1 MTGERV
7 PPTGLDSRLAGLSPA
22 KQALLARQLADR
34 ARSADRS
41 IPRRR
46 PEAVVPPSHAQELLW
61 LLDQTF
67 PGVTAYNVPRA
78 IETQGAL
85 DLAALQRALDAL
97 IARHE
102 ALRTV
107 FVSTDDGLVQRIDPP
122 RAVALDIVDLRT
134 PNDDERDAALDRV
147 IRERTALPFDLGA
160 DLMLR
165 ATVVR
170 VSDDRQVVLLVTHH
184 IVSDEFSRDILF
196 RELGA
201 LYGAFHRDRTAALPE
216 LPIQYGDYAL
226 WQRDAMEHG
235 SLVPQLAYWRE
246 RLQNLPSLDLPTDHP
261 RPPAHTFA
269 GARHSFVLPR
279 ALLDRIRGVSTT
291 HDVTLYMTLLAAFQT
306 VLHRYTAQD
315 DIVVGSPIT
324 TRSRVE
330 TEGLIGYFPNVL
342 VLRTLL
348 AGDPT
353 FAQLLERVRETCL
366 GAFEHQDVPLE
377 KIAMEIRDGRDLS
390 HAPLFQ
396 VLFLL
401 QSRER
406 AALELDELDVTVR
419 RVDFGSA
426 KFDVTLAMAESADG
440 LHATLEYRTDLFDAG
455 TIERMAGHI
464 GTLLDGIAA
473 DPEQRLS
480 RLPLLTAAEER
491 QLLGTW
497 CDTAQP
503 FPVDATMHGLIAG
516 QARRTPDAIA
526 VRSIDGS
533 MTYREL
539 EERSATLAAVLRA
552 AGVGPETIVAVCL
565 PRTHEMMVALL
576 GVMKAGGAYVALD
589 PAYPSDRVAFM
600 LSDTRAPVVLTVR
613 SLADALPPVDGARV
627 IVLDDPLPAER
638 LEGGAEA
645 SAESLAYVIYTSGS
659 TGTPKGVAIAHRSAV
674 ALIGWART
682 VYSDAELAGVLASTS
697 LCFDLSIFELFV
709 PLALGGT
716 AVVVDNALQLPAAG
730 ARHSVTLVNTVP
742 SAIAELLRSGDIPAS
757 VRTVNLAG
765 EPLPTAI
772 VDALYA
778 LPHVERVYDLYGP
791 SEDTTYSTF
800 ALRRAGAPPTIGRPI
815 ANTRAYVLD
824 SHRRPVPIG
833 IPGELFLGG
842 EGLARGYLHRP
853 DLTAERFV
861 TDPFAA
867 DPSARLYRTGDRV
880 RWRPDGT
887 LEFFGRFDNQ
897 VKIRGYRIELG
908 EIETALAAL
917 PTIREA
923 AVMAHEEAPG
933 DRRLVAYVV
942 PDAEADLPAA
952 DATERWAAIW
962 HETYAQGAPGDE
974 ANPDAAA
981 FNIVGWNSSYTLAPI
996 PPAEMREWV
1005 DRTCERILALKPRRV
1020 LEIGCGTGLLL
1031 FQVAP
1036 RCEHYCGV
1044 DFAAPALDAIR
1055 AALPAHGLSNVS
1067 LMQARADELR
1077 GVDAGSFDTIV
1088 INSVIQYFPSAE
1100 YLLGVIQD
1108 AVRLVAPGGTIF
1120 IGDVRCLPLLET
1132 FHTSVALFQAPDV
1145 LPVEDVRT
1153 RARHRIWKDGELVV
1167 DPSFFHALRL
1177 HMPAV
1182 KDARLLIKRARYANE
1197 LSKYRYD
1204 VVLRVAGGTGDVPLA
1219 DVECAVAPT
1228 LDDIAARLVSEPG
1241 VLRVNDLINRR
1252 VAADLRAAALLSG
1265 TSGPDAASLRAAVL
1279 ATVEAG
1285 VEPDALCDLDPRYEV
1300 ELCWPQSNDPS
1311 RFDAVF
1317 RHRTRAAGA
1326 VGAAPAPRAIVRP
1339 WREYVH
1345 HPSPEAFNGSQ
1356 VNEWRERLKARLPEY
1371 MIPAVFVLLE
1381 RLPLTPNG
1389 KIDRKAL
1396 RAPSEAARG
1405 TRPYVAPRTPT
1416 EESVAGIWA
1425 DVLRLERVGADDGFL
1440 DLGGHSLL
1448 AMRVVG
1454 RIRRDLGVLLPLDAL
1469 LKGPTVAETAAL
1481 VEALQALPA
1490 PGADDR
1496 LAPVARDGF
1505 RRARAGSTGAVA

>member
-1 MTGERV
+1 MSGDRV
-7 PPTGLDSRLAGLSPA
+7 PGPSMDSRLAGLSPA
-22 KQALLARQLADR
+22 KQALLARHLADR
-34 ARSADRS
+34 ARRADGS
-41 IPRRR
+41 IPRR
-46 PEAVVPPSHAQELLW
+46 PADAVVPPSHAQELLW
-61 LLDQTF
+61 LLDQSF

-78 IETQGAL
+78 IETTGTL
-85 DLAALQRALDAL
+85 DMSALQAALDAL
-97 IARHE
+97 VARHE

-107 FVSTDDGLVQRIDPP
+107 FVATDAGLIQRVDPP
-122 RAVALDIVDLRT
+122 RPVALDILDLRGVA
-134 PNDDERDAALDRV
+134 DSERGAAADRL
-147 IRERTALPFDLGA
+147 IRERTAIVFDLGA

-165 ATVVR
+165 GTVIR
-170 VSDDRQVVLLVTHH
+170 LTDERQIVVLVTHH
-184 IVSDEFSRDILF
+184 IVSDESSRDILF

-201 LYGAFHRDRTAALPE
+201 LYNARRRGGAAQLDE

-235 SLVPQLAYWRE
+235 ALVPQLAYWRE
-246 RLQNLPSLDLPTDHP
+246 RLQNLPSVDLPTDRP

-269 GARHSFVLPR
+269 GARHSFVLPPSLLEQLR
-279 ALLDRIRGVSTT
+279 ALSTR

-306 VLHRYTAQD
+306 LLHRYTAQD

-353 FAQLLERVRETCL
+353 FVELLERVRETCL

-377 KIAMEIRDGRDLS
+377 KIAMEIREGRELS

-406 AALELDELDVTVR
+406 AALGLDGLDVQLR
-419 RVDFGSA
+419 PVDFGSA
-426 KFDVTLAMAESADG
+426 KFDVTLAMAEGAEG
-440 LHATLEYRTDLFDAG
+440 LLATLEYRTDLFDAA
-455 TIERMAGHI
+455 TIARMAGHV
-464 GTLLDGIAA
+464 GALLEGIAA
-473 DPEQRLS
+473 DPGQPLS
-480 RLPLLTAAEER
+480 RLPMLTEPERTLLT
-491 QLLGTW
+491 GTW
-497 CDTAQP
+497 CATHEP
-503 FPVDATMHGLIAG
+503 FPQDATMHGLVAE
-516 QARRTPDAIA
+516 QARRTPDAVA
-526 VRSIDGS
+526 VASLDGQL
-533 MTYREL
+533 TYAEL
-539 EERSATLAAVLRA
+539 EERAARLASVLRA

-565 PRTHEMMVALL
+565 PRTHDMMVALL

-589 PAYPSDRVAFM
+589 PAYPADRVAFM
-600 LSDTRAPVVLTVR
+600 LSDTRAPVLLTVGP
-613 SLADALPPVDGARV
+613 LAAVLPTVAGTAVILLDQPWPAAALRD
-627 IVLDDPLPAER
+627 
-638 LEGGAEA
+638 GAEA
-645 SAESLAYVIYTSGS
+645 TATNLAYIIYTSGS

-674 ALIGWART
+674 ALITWARG
-682 VYSDAELAGVLASTS
+682 VYTDAELAGVLASTS

-716 AVVVDNALQLPAAG
+716 AVVADNALQLPAVA
-730 ARHSVTLVNTVP
+730 ARRHVSLINTVP
-742 SAIAELLRSGDIPAS
+742 SAAAELVRSGDIPAS

-765 EPLPTAI
+765 EPLPTAL

-800 ALRRAGAPPTIGRPI
+800 ALRRPGVPPTIGRPI
-815 ANTRAYVLD
+815 SNTRAYVLD
-824 SHRRPVPIG
+824 PHRRPVPIG
-833 IPGELFLGG
+833 VPGELFLGG

-861 TDPFAA
+861 ADPFSDDPA
-867 DPSARLYRTGDRV
+867 DRLYRTGDRV
-880 RWRPDGT
+880 RWRPDGS

-908 EIETALAAL
+908 EIEVALNAL
-917 PTIREA
+917 PSIRES
-923 AVMAHEEAPG
+923 AVIAHEEGPG

-942 PDAEADLPAA
+942 PDAEADVPVS
-952 DATERWAAIW
+952 DATDRWAAIW
-962 HETYAQGAPGDE
+962 HETYAQGAP
-974 ANPDAAA
+974 ADAASAEEAA

-996 PPAEMREWV
+996 PAPEMREWV
-1005 DRTCERILALKPRRV
+1005 DRTCERILSLAPRRV

-1031 FQVAP
+1031 FRVAP

-1044 DFAAPALDAIR
+1044 DFAGPALDAIR
-1055 AALPAHGLSNVS
+1055 AALPAHGLDNVS
-1067 LMQARADELR
+1067 LIQARADEL
-1077 GVDAGSFDTIV
+1077 GDVPAGTFDTIV
-1088 INSVIQYFPSAE
+1088 INSVVQYFPSAE
-1100 YLLGVIQD
+1100 YLLGVMQE

-1120 IGDVRCLPLLET
+1120 VGDVRCLPLLET
-1132 FHTSVALFQAPDV
+1132 FHASVALFQAPDS
-1145 LPVEDVRT
+1145 LPAEEVRT
-1153 RARHRIWKDGELVV
+1153 RARQRAWKDGELVV
-1167 DPSFFHALRL
+1167 DPSFFNALRL
-1177 HMPAV
+1177 HIPSV
-1182 KDARLLIKRARYANE
+1182 DGVRLLVKRARHANE

-1204 VVLRVAGGTGDVPLA
+1204 VILHVAGGDAGATPGA
-1219 DVECAVAPT
+1219 ESCAAAT
-1228 LDDIAARLVSEPG
+1228 LDEIAHLLEAEPAM
-1241 VLRVNDLINRR
+1241 LRVCDLENRR
-1252 VAADLRAAALLSG
+1252 TADDLRAAALVAEAAL
-1265 TSGPDAASLRAAVL
+1265 TDAAALRAAAA
-1279 ATVEAG
+1279 ATPAPG
-1285 VEPDALCDLDPRYEV
+1285 IEPDALCDLDPRYEV
-1300 ELCWPQSNDPS
+1300 ELSWPQSNDPA

-1317 RHRTRAAGA
+1317 RHRTRAAG
-1326 VGAAPAPRAIVRP
+1326 VGHGPTPGRAIVKP

-1371 MIPAVFVLLE
+1371 MIPAVFVLLD

-1396 RAPSEAARG
+1396 KAPNEAARG
-1405 TRPYVAPRTPT
+1405 TRPYVAPRTTT
-1416 EESVAGIWA
+1416 EETVARIWA

-1454 RIRRDLGVLLPLDAL
+1454 RVRRDLGVLLPLDAL
-1469 LKGPTVAETAAL
+1469 LKGPTVTELGAAID
-1481 VEALQALPA
+1481 AFRAAPA
-1490 PGADDR
+1490 ADPLDQ
-1496 LAPVARDGF
+1496 LAPVAREGF
-1505 RRARAGSTGAVA
+1505 RRPRAATGSRT